1 MYKTIRH
8 GENSLQYTILPQNDD
23 FRLEG
28 KNKSGGSKKSKSK
41 KPRRRSFF
49 AYLGLL
55 FVCTVIIGA
64 VLVPFLVSAAGLPN
78 PTEWFQKTKAAFSR
92 SSTSPTITSREN
104 KENVPTNSQHTGSAL
119 ANAMLNKGSLMALNK
134 ASVGKPVKIIQK
146 DGVEK
151 IILKLNKTSLQ
162 ATDATAE
169 NKEITMAPNVDNGI
183 ISTLKEDSVQKITI
197 HDLAEIPNA
206 VTTVQPQAKQETTT
220 KQLAT
225 TPTPAVPAEALVPS
239 TAYTLVTA
247 GNRSVILTSVP
258 NVPRASLQSSLNQN
272 TNNNSTSSSSSSSFS
287 TQPTITTRIM
297 QVPLLKSTAKKPA
310 IPPVLVKNLSPIQ
323 PTPESNND
331 NNNNL
336 NDIIPSK
343 TLTTSNTNKNANEN
357 TMMMMTATTATKDSD
372 WIHTHWPY
380 IDPSTYFQ
388 WNGYK
393 TEDSVLLPALL
404 GFALIGVI
412 LIITVCLVA
421 RNKRTIVTSVRKR
434 NRNDIEET
442 GGEDNTTL
450 LTNTNLSDED

>member
-28 KNKSGGSKKSKSK
+28 KIKSSGSSKKCKNK
-41 KPRRRSFF
+41 RPRRRSFF

-64 VLVPFLVSAAGLPN
+64 VLVPFLVSAECLPN
-78 PTEWFQKTKAAFSR
+78 PAEWFLKTKAAFTKSP
-92 SSTSPTITSREN
+92 STSTIGAEHPHSGHSISTHAGN
-104 KENVPTNSQHTGSAL
+104 AL
-119 ANAMLNKGSLMALNK
+119 ANSMLNKGNVLTLNK
-134 ASVGKPVKIIQK
+134 ANVGKPVKIINK

-151 IILKLNKTSLQ
+151 IILKVNKTSISSNT
-162 ATDATAE
+162 ATDEKISNQPVINSGNSAKVPAE
-169 NKEITMAPNVDNGI
+169 TEVV
-183 ISTLKEDSVQKITI
+183 EKITI
-197 HDLAEIPNA
+197 HDLNEVKNIITTMATEIEPEK
-206 VTTVQPQAKQETTT
+206 VTQKQI
-220 KQLAT
+220 
-225 TPTPAVPAEALVPS
+225 PA
-239 TAYTLVTA
+239 
-247 GNRSVILTSVP
+247 TSVMEAVVAVSTSATLTIPLLNRTLSSAALP
-258 NVPRASLQSSLNQN
+258 NVPRASLQSPLNPN
-272 TNNNSTSSSSSSSFS
+272 SNNSSLAGSSSS

-310 IPPVLVKNLSPIQ
+310 MPPVLVKNLSPPIQ
-323 PTPESNND
+323 PTSETNS
-331 NNNNL
+331 NL
-336 NDIIPSK
+336 NDIIPS
-343 TLTTSNTNKNANEN
+343 NTANIGAGGNKAAVGPNGKEP
-357 TMMMMTATTATKDSD
+357 ATNNND

-421 RNKRTIVTSVRKR
+421 RNKRTIVSSVRKR
-434 NRNDIEET
+434 NRNDIET
-442 GGEDNTTL
+442 GAEDNTTL

>member
-28 KNKSGGSKKSKSK
+28 KIKASSAGCSGSVIKKIKAK
-41 KPRRRSFF
+41 KPKKRSFF

-64 VLVPFLVSAAGLPN
+64 VLVPFLVSAECLPN
-78 PTEWFQKTKAAFSR
+78 PTEWFLKTKNAFSNK
-92 SSTSPTITSREN
+92 PVEL
-104 KENVPTNSQHTGSAL
+104 KENVPTHLSSQNNIL
-119 ANAMLNKGSLMALNK
+119 LNKGNLALN
-134 ASVGKPVKIIQK
+134 VGKPVKIINK

-151 IILKLNKTSLQ
+151 FILKVNKSLTTE
-162 ATDATAE
+162 ATKIISDNSATNKDMENSSKIPPESVTKMVSPEVNEQISITHLSANEASVIHTTQSPLINETPAAATLKSLPPLTTLSDNVIAATA
-169 NKEITMAPNVDNGI
+169 A
-183 ISTLKEDSVQKITI
+183 
-197 HDLAEIPNA
+197 
-206 VTTVQPQAKQETTT
+206 TTT
-220 KQLAT
+220 T
-225 TPTPAVPAEALVPS
+225 IMTAL
-239 TAYTLVTA
+239 L
-247 GNRSVILTSVP
+247 NRPLSSASMP
-258 NVPRASLQSSLNQN
+258 NVPRASLQSALNQN
-272 TNNNSTSSSSSSSFS
+272 QNSNSSS

-323 PTPESNND
+323 PTPD
-331 NNNNL
+331 TNNL
-336 NDIIPSK
+336 NDILPAK
-343 TLTTSNTNKNANEN
+343 TLANNLNGKETVN
-357 TMMMMTATTATKDSD
+357 SD
-372 WIHTHWPY
+372 WIHSHWPY

-434 NRNDIEET
+434 NRNDLEET
-442 GGEDNTTL
+442 GAEDNTTL
-450 LTNTNLSDED
+450 LTNTNLSDDD

>member
-28 KNKSGGSKKSKSK
+28 KIKAGGGGGNAGSLKKSKAK
-41 KPRRRSFF
+41 KPKRRSFF

-64 VLVPFLVSAAGLPN
+64 VLVPFLVSAECLPN
-78 PTEWFQKTKAAFSR
+78 PTEWFLKTKNAFSKK
-92 SSTSPTITSREN
+92 TLEL
-104 KENVPTNSQHTGSAL
+104 KENVPLHLNSAAAS
-119 ANAMLNKGSLMALNK
+119 NSLINRGNLALN
-134 ASVGKPVKIIQK
+134 VGKPVKIINK
-146 DGVEK
+146 NGVEK
-151 IILKLNKTSLQ
+151 IILKLNKTSTTEAPKSNTESSSLLNSSNTKTGAANSQISITHINLQ
-162 ATDATAE
+162 E
-169 NKEITMAPNVDNGI
+169 Q
-183 ISTLKEDSVQKITI
+183 L
-197 HDLAEIPNA
+197 
-206 VTTVQPQAKQETTT
+206 
-220 KQLAT
+220 LAT
-225 TPTPAVPAEALVPS
+225 TQLPQEPLTTPHNPKLLKTLSTTPSSPIPLAPVLSTLSDNLLSSSAPATSALPQ
-239 TAYTLVTA
+239 
-247 GNRSVILTSVP
+247 LTKPLSSSSLP

-272 TNNNSTSSSSSSSFS
+272 SLNGSSTQ
-287 TQPTITTRIM
+287 QPTITTRIM

-323 PTPESNND
+323 PTPDTS
-331 NNNNL
+331 NL
-336 NDIIPSK
+336 NDILPQNVNNQDN
-343 TLTTSNTNKNANEN
+343 LNAKDKEKEN
-357 TMMMMTATTATKDSD
+357 SD
-372 WIHTHWPY
+372 WIHSHWPY

-434 NRNDIEET
+434 NRNDLEES
-442 GGEDNTTL
+442 GAEDNTTL